1 MNYCSICGSELDN
14 NGRCKNCGNQGSF
27 ESTVNE
33 VAQGLSQKDYD
44 TLEKI
49 YIGNNYV
56 GIEDSKLS
64 FSSLLFGPIYA
75 LYRKLYFIGIVWLFI
90 IVLLLL
96 NFSVY
101 VVLFINL
108 FLNIIMFFMFNS
120 LYLKIVDKKINKI
133 VDKHTNYTLEELKRL
148 CAKNGRTS
156 PTFIVLFIIIGILLL
171 LNYSVMPL
179 LIEKI
184 NTPKVAVNESSA
196 ENYIRSVNLVMATQ
210 LLNDNN
216 ASDGIYKIEEDGSIS
231 IGNKNYRIDIS
242 ISHPNSGE
250 LNIQSG
256 NVVNGEI
263 SYGNTTYIYD
273 GKISLKK

>member
-14 NGRCKNCGNQGSF
+14 KGKCKKCGNQGSF

-33 VAQGLSQKDYD
+33 TTQGLSVKDYEI
-44 TLEKI
+44 LRMV

-56 GIEDSKLS
+56 GIEESKLS

-75 LYRKLYFIGIVWLFI
+75 LYRKIYLVGIVWLSI
-90 IVLLLL
+90 IALLLL

-108 FLNIIMFFMFNS
+108 FLNIMMFFIFNS
-120 LYLKIVDKKINKI
+120 LYLKIIDKKISKI
-133 VDKHTNYTLEELKRL
+133 VDKHPNHTLEELKRI

-156 PTFIVLFIIIGILLL
+156 PVFIVIFIILGILLI

-179 LIEKI
+179 IAEKI
-184 NTPKVAVNESSA
+184 TNSSVGANEVSA
-196 ENYIRSVNLVMATQ
+196 ESYINSVNLVMATEM
-210 LLNDNN
+210 LENN
-216 ASDGIYKIEEDGSIS
+216 SVVDGTYKIQSDGSIS
-231 IGNKNYRIDIS
+231 NDNINYQIEIRY
-242 ISHPNSGE
+242 SHPSGG
-250 LNIQSG
+250 LLVIRNGS
-256 NVVNGEI
+256 VLTGEI
-263 SYGNTTYIYD
+263 CYGKTTYIYD

>member
-14 NGRCKNCGNQGSF
+14 KGKCKKCGNQGSF

-33 VAQGLSQKDYD
+33 TTQGLSVKDYEI
-44 TLEKI
+44 LKMV

-56 GIEDSKLS
+56 GIEESKLS

-75 LYRKLYFIGIVWLFI
+75 LYRKIYLVGIVWLSI
-90 IVLLLL
+90 IALLLL

-108 FLNIIMFFMFNS
+108 FLNIMMFFTFNS
-120 LYLKIVDKKINKI
+120 LYLKIIDKKIRKI
-133 VDKHTNYTLEELKRL
+133 VDKHPNHTLEELKII

-156 PTFIVLFIIIGILLL
+156 PVFVVIFIILGILLI

-179 LIEKI
+179 IAEKI
-184 NTPKVAVNESSA
+184 TNSSVGANEVSA
-196 ENYIRSVNLVMATQ
+196 ESYINSVNLVMATEM
-210 LLNDNN
+210 LENN
-216 ASDGIYKIEEDGSIS
+216 SVVDGTYKIQSDGSIS
-231 IGNKNYRIDIS
+231 NDNINYQIEIRY
-242 ISHPNSGE
+242 SHPSGG
-250 LNIQSG
+250 LLVIRNGS
-256 NVVNGEI
+256 VLTGEI
-263 SYGNTTYIYD
+263 CYGKTTYIYD

>member
-14 NGRCKNCGNQGSF
+14 KGKCKKCGNQGSF

-33 VAQGLSQKDYD
+33 TTQGLSVKDYEI
-44 TLEKI
+44 LKMV

-56 GIEDSKLS
+56 GIEESKLS

-75 LYRKLYFIGIVWLFI
+75 LYRKIYLVGIVWLSI
-90 IVLLLL
+90 IALLLL

-108 FLNIIMFFMFNS
+108 FLNIMMFFIFNS
-120 LYLKIVDKKINKI
+120 LYLKIIDKKISKI
-133 VDKHTNYTLEELKRL
+133 VDKHPNYTLEELKRI

-156 PTFIVLFIIIGILLL
+156 PVFIVIFIILGILLI

-179 LIEKI
+179 IAEKI
-184 NTPKVAVNESSA
+184 TNSSVGANEVSA
-196 ENYIRSVNLVMATQ
+196 ESYINSVNLVMATKM
-210 LLNDNN
+210 LENN
-216 ASDGIYKIEEDGSIS
+216 SVVDGTYKIQSDGSIS
-231 IGNKNYRIDIS
+231 NDNINYQIEIRY
-242 ISHPNSGE
+242 SHPSGG
-250 LNIQSG
+250 LLVIRNGS
-256 NVVNGEI
+256 VLTGEI
-263 SYGNTTYIYD
+263 CYGKTTYIYD